1 MKVWMAILISILC
14 WQSSVWAV
22 CPAWSPARAQEEISR
37 LQQQIKQWD
46 DDYWKEGKSEVED
59 GVYDQLSARLTQ
71 WQRCFGSE
79 PRDVMMPP
87 LNGAVMHP
95 VAHTG
100 VRKMVD
106 KNALSLWMR
115 ERSDLWVQPKV
126 DGVAVTLVYRDG
138 KLNKAISRGN
148 GLKGEDWTQKVS
160 LISAVPQTVS
170 GPLANSTLQGEIF
183 LQREGHIQQQMGG
196 INARAKVAGLMM
208 RQDDSDTLNSLGVF
222 VWAWPD
228 GPQLMTDRLK
238 ELATAGFTLTQRY
251 TRAVKN
257 ADEVARVR
265 NEWWKAK
272 LPFVTD
278 GVVVRGAK
286 EPESRHWLPGQAEW
300 LVAWKYQPVAQ
311 VAEVKAIQ
319 FAVGKSGKISV
330 VASLAPV
337 MLDDKKVQR
346 VNIGSVRR
354 WQEWD
359 IAPGD
364 QILVSLA
371 GQGIPRIDDVVWR
384 GAERTKPTPPENRF
398 NSLTCYFASDVCQEQ
413 FISRL
418 VWLGSKQVL
427 GLDGIGEAGWRAL
440 HQTHRF
446 EHIFSWLL
454 LTPEQLQNTPGI
466 AKSKSAQLWH
476 QFNLARKQ
484 PFTRWVMAMGIPL
497 TRAALNASDER
508 SWSQL
513 LFSTEQFWQQLR
525 GLDRG
530 APDRLLNGRK
540 MRKSRSWAVGWLPSR
555 SQVLNLSDLRGC
567 SKRPVIPA

>member
-1 MKVWMAILISILC
+1 MKVWMAILIGILC

-71 WQRCFGSE
+71 WQRCFGNE
-79 PRDVMMPP
+79 TRDVMMPP
-87 LNGAVMHP
+87 LNGAVIHP

-100 VRKMVD
+100 VRKMAD
-106 KNALSLWMR
+106 KIALSLWMR

-148 GLKGEDWTQKVS
+148 GLKGEDWTQKVR

-183 LQREGHIQQQMGG
+183 LKREGHIQQQMGG

-228 GPQLMTDRLK
+228 GPQLMSDRLK
-238 ELATAGFTLTQRY
+238 ELATAGFTLTQTY

-265 NEWWKAK
+265 NEWWKAE

-278 GVVVRGAK
+278 GVVVRAAK

-418 VWLGSKQVL
+418 VWLGAKQVL

-484 PFTRWVMAMGIPL
+484 PFTLWVMAMGIPL

-513 LFSTEQFWQQLR
+513 LFSTEQFWQQLP
-525 GLDRG
+525 GTG
-530 APDRLLNGRK
+530 SGRARQVIEWK
-540 MRKSRSWAVGWLPSR
+540 ENAQIKKLGSWLAAQQITGFEP
-555 SQVLNLSDLRGC
+555 
-567 SKRPVIPA
+567 

>member
-228 GPQLMTDRLK
+228 GPQLMSDRLK
-238 ELATAGFTLTQRY
+238 ELATAGFTLTQTY

-265 NEWWKAK
+265 NEWWKAE

-278 GVVVRGAK
+278 GVVVRAAK

-354 WQEWD
+354 WQERD

-513 LFSTEQFWQQLR
+513 LFSTEQFWQQLP
-525 GLDRG
+525 GTG
-530 APDRLLNGRK
+530 SGRARQVIEWK
-540 MRKSRSWAVGWLPSR
+540 ENAQIKKLGSWLAAQQITGFEP
-555 SQVLNLSDLRGC
+555 
-567 SKRPVIPA
+567 

>member
-14 WQSSVWAV
+14 WQSSAWAV
-22 CPAWSPARAQEEISR
+22 CPAWLPARAQEEISR

-71 WQRCFGSE
+71 WQRCFGNE
-79 PRDVMMPP
+79 TRDVMMPP
-87 LNGAVMHP
+87 LNGAVIHP

-100 VRKMVD
+100 VRKMAD
-106 KNALSLWMR
+106 KIALSLWMR

-138 KLNKAISRGN
+138 KLDKAISRGN
-148 GLKGEDWTQKVS
+148 GLKGEDWTQKVR

-183 LQREGHIQQQMGG
+183 LKREGHIQQQMGG

-238 ELATAGFTLTQRY
+238 ELATAGFTLTQTY

-265 NEWWKAK
+265 NAWWKAK

-278 GVVVRGAK
+278 GVVVRAAK

-513 LFSTEQFWQQLR
+513 LLSTEQFWQQLP
-525 GLDRG
+525 GTG
-530 APDRLLNGRK
+530 SGRARQVIEWK
-540 MRKSRSWAVGWLPSR
+540 ENAQIKKLGSWLAAQQITGFEP
-555 SQVLNLSDLRGC
+555 
-567 SKRPVIPA
+567 

>member
-71 WQRCFGSE
+71 WQRCFVSE

-100 VRKMVD
+100 VRKMAD

-148 GLKGEDWTQKVS
+148 GLKGEGWTQKVS

-196 INARAKVAGLMM
+196 INARTKVAGLMM
-208 RQDDSDTLNSLGVF
+208 RQGNSDTLNSLAVF

-300 LVAWKYQPVAQ
+300 LVVWKYQPVAQ

-440 HQTHRF
+440 YQTHRF

-513 LFSTEQFWQQLR
+513 LFSTEQFWQQLP
-525 GLDRG
+525 GTG
-530 APDRLLNGRK
+530 SGRARQVIEWK
-540 MRKSRSWAVGWLPSR
+540 ENAQIKKLGSW
-555 SQVLNLSDLRGC
+555 LSAQQSTGFE
-567 SKRPVIPA
+567 P

>member
-14 WQSSVWAV
+14 WQSSAWAV

-71 WQRCFGSE
+71 WQRCFGNE
-79 PRDVMMPP
+79 TRDVMMPP

-100 VRKMVD
+100 VRKMAD

-148 GLKGEDWTQKVS
+148 GLKGEDWTQKVR

-183 LQREGHIQQQMGG
+183 LKRKGHIQQQMGG

-208 RQDDSDTLNSLGVF
+208 RQGNSDTLNSLAVF

-228 GPQLMTDRLK
+228 GSHLMTDRLK
-238 ELATAGFTLTQRY
+238 DLATAGFTLTQTY

-257 ADEVARVR
+257 ADEVAHVR

-278 GVVVRGAK
+278 GVVVRAAK

-337 MLDDKKVQR
+337 MLDDKKIQR

-384 GAERTKPTPPENRF
+384 GAERTKPAPPENRF

-476 QFNLARKQ
+476 QFNLARQQ

-513 LFSTEQFWQQLR
+513 LFSTEQFWQQLP
-525 GLDRG
+525 GTG
-530 APDRLLNGRK
+530 SGRARQVIEWK
-540 MRKSRSWAVGWLPSR
+540 ENAQIKKLGSW
-555 SQVLNLSDLRGC
+555 LSAQQITGFE
-567 SKRPVIPA
+567 P

>member
-1 MKVWMAILISILC
+1 MKVWMAILIGILC

-228 GPQLMTDRLK
+228 GPQLMSDRLK
-238 ELATAGFTLTQRY
+238 ELATAGFTLTQTY

-265 NEWWKAK
+265 NEWWKAE

-418 VWLGSKQVL
+418 VWLGAKQVL

-513 LFSTEQFWQQLR
+513 LLSTEQFWQQLP
-525 GLDRG
+525 GTG
-530 APDRLLNGRK
+530 SGRVRQVIEWK
-540 MRKSRSWAVGWLPSR
+540 ENAQIKKLGSWLAAQQITGFEP
-555 SQVLNLSDLRGC
+555 
-567 SKRPVIPA
+567 

>member
-228 GPQLMTDRLK
+228 GPQLMSDRLK
-238 ELATAGFTLTQRY
+238 ELATAGFTLTQTY

-265 NEWWKAK
+265 NEWWKAE

-278 GVVVRGAK
+278 GVVVRAAK

-418 VWLGSKQVL
+418 VWLGAKQVL

-513 LFSTEQFWQQLR
+513 LFSTEQFWQQLP
-525 GLDRG
+525 GTG
-530 APDRLLNGRK
+530 SGRARQVIEWK
-540 MRKSRSWAVGWLPSR
+540 ENAQIKKLGSWLAAQQITGF
-555 SQVLNLSDLRGC
+555 
-567 SKRPVIPA
+567 

>member
-71 WQRCFGSE
+71 WQRCFGNE
-79 PRDVMMPP
+79 PRDVMIPP

-100 VRKMVD
+100 VRKMAD

-148 GLKGEDWTQKVS
+148 GLKGEDWTQKVR

-183 LQREGHIQQQMGG
+183 LKRKGHIQQQMGG

-228 GPQLMTDRLK
+228 GPQLMSDRLK
-238 ELATAGFTLTQRY
+238 ELATAGFTLTQTY

-265 NEWWKAK
+265 NEWWKAE

-278 GVVVRGAK
+278 GVVVRAAK

-330 VASLAPV
+330 VASLVPV

-476 QFNLARKQ
+476 QFNLARQQ

-513 LFSTEQFWQQLR
+513 LFSTEQFWQQLP
-525 GLDRG
+525 GTG
-530 APDRLLNGRK
+530 SGRARQVIEWK
-540 MRKSRSWAVGWLPSR
+540 ENAQIKKLGSWLAAQQITGFEP
-555 SQVLNLSDLRGC
+555 
-567 SKRPVIPA
+567 

>member
-71 WQRCFGSE
+71 WQRCFVSE

-100 VRKMVD
+100 VRKMAD

-228 GPQLMTDRLK
+228 GPQLMSDRLK
-238 ELATAGFTLTQRY
+238 ELATAGFTLTQTY

-265 NEWWKAK
+265 NEWWKAE

-278 GVVVRGAK
+278 GVVVRAAK

-418 VWLGSKQVL
+418 VWLGAKQVL

-513 LFSTEQFWQQLR
+513 LFSTEQFWQQQP
-525 GLDRG
+525 GTG
-530 APDRLLNGRK
+530 SGRARQVIEWK
-540 MRKSRSWAVGWLPSR
+540 ENAQIKKLGSWLAAQQITGFEP
-555 SQVLNLSDLRGC
+555 
-567 SKRPVIPA
+567 

>member
-228 GPQLMTDRLK
+228 GPQLMSDRLK
-238 ELATAGFTLTQRY
+238 ELATAGFTLTQTY

-265 NEWWKAK
+265 NEWWKAE

-278 GVVVRGAK
+278 GVVVRAAK

-418 VWLGSKQVL
+418 VWLGAKQVL

-513 LFSTEQFWQQLR
+513 LFSTEQFWQQQP
-525 GLDRG
+525 GTG
-530 APDRLLNGRK
+530 SGRARQVIEWK
-540 MRKSRSWAVGWLPSR
+540 ENAQIKKLGSWLAAQQITGFEP
-555 SQVLNLSDLRGC
+555 
-567 SKRPVIPA
+567 

>member
-238 ELATAGFTLTQRY
+238 ELATAGFTPTQTY

-265 NEWWKAK
+265 NEWWKAE

-278 GVVVRGAK
+278 GVVVRAAK

-418 VWLGSKQVL
+418 VWLGAKQVL

-513 LFSTEQFWQQLR
+513 LFSTEQFWQQLP
-525 GLDRG
+525 GTG
-530 APDRLLNGRK
+530 SGRARQVIEWK
-540 MRKSRSWAVGWLPSR
+540 ENAQIKKLGSWLAAQQITGFEP
-555 SQVLNLSDLRGC
+555 
-567 SKRPVIPA
+567 

>member
-384 GAERTKPTPPENRF
+384 GAERTKPRPPENRF

-513 LFSTEQFWQQLR
+513 LFSTEQFWQQLP
-525 GLDRG
+525 GTG
-530 APDRLLNGRK
+530 SGRARQVIEWK
-540 MRKSRSWAVGWLPSR
+540 ENAQIKKLGSWLAAQQITGFEP
-555 SQVLNLSDLRGC
+555 
-567 SKRPVIPA
+567 

>member
-228 GPQLMTDRLK
+228 GPQLMSDRLK
-238 ELATAGFTLTQRY
+238 ELATAGFTLTQTY

-265 NEWWKAK
+265 NEWWKAE

-278 GVVVRGAK
+278 GVVVRAAK

-354 WQEWD
+354 WQERD

-418 VWLGSKQVL
+418 VWLGAKQVL

-513 LFSTEQFWQQLR
+513 LFSTEQFWQQLP
-525 GLDRG
+525 GTG
-530 APDRLLNGRK
+530 SGRARQVIEWK
-540 MRKSRSWAVGWLPSR
+540 ENAQIKKLGSWLAAQQITGFEP
-555 SQVLNLSDLRGC
+555 
-567 SKRPVIPA
+567 

>member
-1 MKVWMAILISILC
+1 MKLSRFWG
-14 WQSSVWAV
+14 SVQWAV

-71 WQRCFGSE
+71 WQRCFGNE
-79 PRDVMMPP
+79 TRDVMMPP

-100 VRKMVD
+100 VRKMAD

-148 GLKGEDWTQKVS
+148 GLKGEDWTQKIR

-183 LQREGHIQQQMGG
+183 LKRKGHIQQQMGG

-208 RQDDSDTLNSLGVF
+208 RQGNSDTLNSLAVF

-238 ELATAGFTLTQRY
+238 ELATAGFTLTQTY

-265 NEWWKAK
+265 NAWWKTK

-278 GVVVRGAK
+278 GVVVRAAK

-454 LTPEQLQNTPGI
+454 LTPEQLQNTPGS

-513 LFSTEQFWQQLR
+513 LLSTEQFWQQLP
-525 GLDRG
+525 GTG
-530 APDRLLNGRK
+530 SGRARQVIEWK
-540 MRKSRSWAVGWLPSR
+540 ENAQIKKLGSWLAAQQITGFEP
-555 SQVLNLSDLRGC
+555 
-567 SKRPVIPA
+567 

>member
-14 WQSSVWAV
+14 WQSSAWAV

-71 WQRCFGSE
+71 WQRCFGNE
-79 PRDVMMPP
+79 TRDVMMPP

-95 VAHTG
+95 VAHMG
-100 VRKMVD
+100 VRKMAD

-148 GLKGEDWTQKVS
+148 GLKGEDWTQKVR

-183 LQREGHIQQQMGG
+183 LQRKGHIQQQMGG

-208 RQDDSDTLNSLGVF
+208 RQGNSDTLNSLAVF

-228 GPQLMTDRLK
+228 GPHLMTDRLK
-238 ELATAGFTLTQRY
+238 DLATAGFTLTQTY

-257 ADEVARVR
+257 ADEVAHVR

-278 GVVVRGAK
+278 GVVVRAAK

-337 MLDDKKVQR
+337 MLDDKKIQR

-476 QFNLARKQ
+476 QFNLARQQ

-513 LFSTEQFWQQLR
+513 LFSTEQFWQQLP
-525 GLDRG
+525 GTG
-530 APDRLLNGRK
+530 SGRARQVIEWK
-540 MRKSRSWAVGWLPSR
+540 ENAQIKKLGSWLAAQQITGFEP
-555 SQVLNLSDLRGC
+555 
-567 SKRPVIPA
+567 

>member
-148 GLKGEDWTQKVS
+148 GLKGEDWTQKVR

-228 GPQLMTDRLK
+228 GPQLMSDRLK
-238 ELATAGFTLTQRY
+238 ELATAGFTLTQTY

-278 GVVVRGAK
+278 GVVVRAAK

-476 QFNLARKQ
+476 RFNLARKQ

-513 LFSTEQFWQQLR
+513 LFSTEQFWQQLP
-525 GLDRG
+525 GTG
-530 APDRLLNGRK
+530 SGRARQVIEWK
-540 MRKSRSWAVGWLPSR
+540 ENAQIKKLGSWLAAQQITGFEP
-555 SQVLNLSDLRGC
+555 
-567 SKRPVIPA
+567 

>member
-14 WQSSVWAV
+14 WQSSAWAV

-71 WQRCFGSE
+71 WQRCFGNE
-79 PRDVMMPP
+79 TRDVMMPP

-100 VRKMVD
+100 VRKMAD

-148 GLKGEDWTQKVS
+148 GLKGEDWTQKVR

-183 LQREGHIQQQMGG
+183 LKRKGHIQQQMGG

-208 RQDDSDTLNSLGVF
+208 RQGNSDTLNSLAVF

-228 GPQLMTDRLK
+228 GPHLMTDRLK
-238 ELATAGFTLTQRY
+238 DLATAGFTLTQTY

-257 ADEVARVR
+257 ADEVAHVR

-278 GVVVRGAK
+278 GVVVRAAK

-330 VASLAPV
+330 VASLVPV

-354 WQEWD
+354 WQGGD

-384 GAERTKPTPPENRF
+384 GAERTKPTPPENSF

-476 QFNLARKQ
+476 QFNLARQQ

-513 LFSTEQFWQQLR
+513 LFSTEQFWQQLP
-525 GLDRG
+525 GTG
-530 APDRLLNGRK
+530 SGRARQVIEWK
-540 MRKSRSWAVGWLPSR
+540 ENAQIKKLGSW
-555 SQVLNLSDLRGC
+555 LSAQQITGFE
-567 SKRPVIPA
+567 P

>member
-228 GPQLMTDRLK
+228 GPQLMSDRLK
-238 ELATAGFTLTQRY
+238 ELATAGFTLTQTY

-265 NEWWKAK
+265 NEWWKAE

-278 GVVVRGAK
+278 GVVVRAAK

-384 GAERTKPTPPENRF
+384 GAERTNPTPPENRF

-418 VWLGSKQVL
+418 VWLGAKQVL

-513 LFSTEQFWQQLR
+513 LFSTEQFWQQLP
-525 GLDRG
+525 GTG
-530 APDRLLNGRK
+530 SGRARQVIEWK
-540 MRKSRSWAVGWLPSR
+540 ENAQIKKLGSWLAAQQITGFEP
-555 SQVLNLSDLRGC
+555 
-567 SKRPVIPA
+567 

>member
-14 WQSSVWAV
+14 WQSSAWAV

-71 WQRCFGSE
+71 WQRCFGNE
-79 PRDVMMPP
+79 TRDVMMPP
-87 LNGAVMHP
+87 LNGAVIHP

-100 VRKMVD
+100 VRKMAD
-106 KNALSLWMR
+106 KIALSLWMR

-148 GLKGEDWTQKVS
+148 GLKGEDWTQKVR
-160 LISAVPQTVS
+160 LISAVPQTAS

-183 LQREGHIQQQMGG
+183 LKREGHIQQQMGG

-238 ELATAGFTLTQRY
+238 ELATAGFTLTQTY

-257 ADEVARVR
+257 ADEVAHVR

-278 GVVVRGAK
+278 GVVVRAAK
-286 EPESRHWLPGQAEW
+286 EPESRYWLPGQAEW

-330 VASLAPV
+330 VASLVPV

-476 QFNLARKQ
+476 QFNLARQQ

-513 LFSTEQFWQQLR
+513 LLSTEQFWQQLP
-525 GLDRG
+525 GTG
-530 APDRLLNGRK
+530 SGRARQVIEWK
-540 MRKSRSWAVGWLPSR
+540 ENAQIKKLGSWLAAQQITGFEP
-555 SQVLNLSDLRGC
+555 
-567 SKRPVIPA
+567 

>member
-1 MKVWMAILISILC
+1 MKVWMAILIGILC

-100 VRKMVD
+100 VRKMAD

-228 GPQLMTDRLK
+228 GPQLMSDRLK
-238 ELATAGFTLTQRY
+238 ELATAGFTLTQTY

-265 NEWWKAK
+265 NEWWKAE

-278 GVVVRGAK
+278 GVVVRAAK

-418 VWLGSKQVL
+418 VWLGAKQVL

-513 LFSTEQFWQQLR
+513 LFSTEQFWQQLP
-525 GLDRG
+525 GTG
-530 APDRLLNGRK
+530 SGRARQVIEWK
-540 MRKSRSWAVGWLPSR
+540 ENAQIKKLGSWLAAQQITGFEP
-555 SQVLNLSDLRGC
+555 
-567 SKRPVIPA
+567 

>member
-14 WQSSVWAV
+14 WQSSAWAV

-71 WQRCFGSE
+71 WQRCFGNE
-79 PRDVMMPP
+79 TRDVMMPP
-87 LNGAVMHP
+87 LNGAVIHP

-100 VRKMVD
+100 VRKMAD
-106 KNALSLWMR
+106 EIALSLWMR

-148 GLKGEDWTQKVS
+148 GLKGEDWTQKVR

-183 LQREGHIQQQMGG
+183 LKREGHIQQQMGG

-238 ELATAGFTLTQRY
+238 ELATAGFTLTQTY

-265 NEWWKAK
+265 NAWWKAK

-278 GVVVRGAK
+278 GVVVRAAK

-300 LVAWKYQPVAQ
+300 LVGWKYQPVAQ

-446 EHIFSWLL
+446 EHIFSWFL
-454 LTPEQLQNTPGI
+454 LTPEQLQNTPWI

-513 LFSTEQFWQQLR
+513 LLSTEQFWQQLP
-525 GLDRG
+525 GTG
-530 APDRLLNGRK
+530 SGRARQVIEWK
-540 MRKSRSWAVGWLPSR
+540 ENAQIKKLGSWLAAQQITGFEP
-555 SQVLNLSDLRGC
+555 
-567 SKRPVIPA
+567 

>member
-71 WQRCFGSE
+71 WQRCFGNE
-79 PRDVMMPP
+79 TRDVMIPP

-100 VRKMVD
+100 VRKMAD

-148 GLKGEDWTQKVS
+148 GLKGEDWTQKVR

-183 LQREGHIQQQMGG
+183 LKRKGHIQQQMGG

-330 VASLAPV
+330 VASLVPV

-513 LFSTEQFWQQLR
+513 LFSTEQFWQQLP
-525 GLDRG
+525 GTG
-530 APDRLLNGRK
+530 SGRARQVIEWK
-540 MRKSRSWAVGWLPSR
+540 ENAQIKKLGSWLAAQQITGFEP
-555 SQVLNLSDLRGC
+555 
-567 SKRPVIPA
+567 

>member
-14 WQSSVWAV
+14 WQSSAWAV

-71 WQRCFGSE
+71 WQRCFGNE
-79 PRDVMMPP
+79 TRDVMMPP
-87 LNGAVMHP
+87 LNGAVIHP

-100 VRKMVD
+100 VRKMAD
-106 KNALSLWMR
+106 EIALSLWMR

-148 GLKGEDWTQKVS
+148 GLKGEDWTQKVR

-183 LQREGHIQQQMGG
+183 LKREGHIQQQMGG

-238 ELATAGFTLTQRY
+238 ELATAGFTLTQTY

-265 NEWWKAK
+265 NAWWKAK

-278 GVVVRGAK
+278 GVVVRAAK

-300 LVAWKYQPVAQ
+300 LVGWKYQPVAQ

-330 VASLAPV
+330 VAALAPV

-497 TRAALNASDER
+497 TRVALNASDER

-513 LFSTEQFWQQLR
+513 LLSTEQFWQQLP
-525 GLDRG
+525 GTG
-530 APDRLLNGRK
+530 SGRARQVIEWK
-540 MRKSRSWAVGWLPSR
+540 ENAQIKKLGSWLAAQQITGFEP
-555 SQVLNLSDLRGC
+555 
-567 SKRPVIPA
+567 

>member
-59 GVYDQLSARLTQ
+59 GIYDQLSARLTQ

-148 GLKGEDWTQKVS
+148 GLKGEDWTQKVR

-228 GPQLMTDRLK
+228 GPQLMSDRLK
-238 ELATAGFTLTQRY
+238 ELATAGFTLTQTY

-265 NEWWKAK
+265 NEWWKAE

-278 GVVVRGAK
+278 GVVVRAAK

-513 LFSTEQFWQQLR
+513 LLSTEQFWQQLP
-525 GLDRG
+525 GTG
-530 APDRLLNGRK
+530 SGRARQVIEWK
-540 MRKSRSWAVGWLPSR
+540 ENAQIKKLGSWLAAQQITGFEP
-555 SQVLNLSDLRGC
+555 
-567 SKRPVIPA
+567 

>member
-1 MKVWMAILISILC
+1 MKVWMAILIGILC

-22 CPAWSPARAQEEISR
+22 CPAWSPARAQEEIFR

-71 WQRCFGSE
+71 WQRCFVSE

-100 VRKMVD
+100 VRKMAD

-238 ELATAGFTLTQRY
+238 ELATAGFTLTQTY

-265 NEWWKAK
+265 NEWWKAE

-278 GVVVRGAK
+278 GVVVRAAK

-418 VWLGSKQVL
+418 VWLGAKQVL

-513 LFSTEQFWQQLR
+513 LFSTEQFWQQLP
-525 GLDRG
+525 GTG
-530 APDRLLNGRK
+530 SGRARQVIEWK
-540 MRKSRSWAVGWLPSR
+540 ENAQIKKLGSWLAAQQITGFEP
-555 SQVLNLSDLRGC
+555 
-567 SKRPVIPA
+567 

>member
-222 VWAWPD
+222 VCAWPD

-513 LFSTEQFWQQLR
+513 LFSTEQFWQQLP
-525 GLDRG
+525 GTG
-530 APDRLLNGRK
+530 SGRARQVIEWK
-540 MRKSRSWAVGWLPSR
+540 ENAQIKKLGSWLAAQQITGFEP
-555 SQVLNLSDLRGC
+555 
-567 SKRPVIPA
+567 

>member
-208 RQDDSDTLNSLGVF
+208 RQDDNDTLNSLGVF

-228 GPQLMTDRLK
+228 GPQLMSDRLK
-238 ELATAGFTLTQRY
+238 ELATAGFTLTQTY

-265 NEWWKAK
+265 NEWWKAE

-278 GVVVRGAK
+278 GVVVRAAK

-418 VWLGSKQVL
+418 VWLGAKQVL

-513 LFSTEQFWQQLR
+513 LFSTEQFWQQLP
-525 GLDRG
+525 GTG
-530 APDRLLNGRK
+530 SGRARQVIEWK
-540 MRKSRSWAVGWLPSR
+540 ENAQIKKLGSWLAAQQITGFEP
-555 SQVLNLSDLRGC
+555 
-567 SKRPVIPA
+567 

>member
-228 GPQLMTDRLK
+228 GPQLMSDRLK
-238 ELATAGFTLTQRY
+238 ELATAGFTLTQTY

-265 NEWWKAK
+265 NEWWKAE

-278 GVVVRGAK
+278 GVVVRAAK

-418 VWLGSKQVL
+418 VWLGAKQVL

-454 LTPEQLQNTPGI
+454 LPPEKLQNTPGI

-513 LFSTEQFWQQLR
+513 LFSTEQFWQQLP
-525 GLDRG
+525 GTG
-530 APDRLLNGRK
+530 SGRARQVIEWK
-540 MRKSRSWAVGWLPSR
+540 ENAQIKKLGSWLAAQQITGFEP
-555 SQVLNLSDLRGC
+555 
-567 SKRPVIPA
+567 